1 MRIHQSIVL
10 SLFLLL
16 LSSAGISG
24 PITSAQVPEP
34 LQPWV
39 DWVLH
44 DEKKQKCP
52 YQYNSRNRA
61 CSWPSQLQL
70 QLSDSGGTF
79 IQQWQVFDET
89 LIRLPG
95 DNQHW
100 PQNVQSQQGELL
112 VESKSGLPHVSL
124 KAGTHTIKGL
134 FRWSKLPKSLRV
146 APETGLVQLKIN
158 NKTIGQPQFNNQ
170 GQLWLTQGLSETP
183 SEDNLDIQVFR
194 KIIDSH
200 PVQVVTSIKLRV
212 SGKQRNTNLS
222 PVLLQ
227 NFIPL
232 SINSPLPTRFEP
244 IKGSKNKQLQVKL
257 RPGEWTIEVT
267 GRAYSDTT
275 SFSLPTSKVPW
286 PKQEVW
292 VFSAD
297 NKIRQVEVRGVNSI
311 DPNQTRLPTAWKSL
325 PAYLLSSGQSLTL
338 EVMHRG
344 VSQVGQNDLSLR
356 REMWLDYDGKGYT
369 IKDNLNGVI
378 RQQSRL
384 NVIPS
389 LALGRVS
396 IEGKDQFITREIS
409 TDKSGK
415 AGVEIRRESINLKA
429 ESRFTGKRSTP
440 PVNGW
445 EHDLQNVNTTL
456 HLPPGW
462 RLFSASGT
470 DNLPNSWVK
479 QWTLLDFFLVLII
492 TLAIAYL
499 FNPVWAGLALLTLT
513 LTWHEPD
520 APRYIWL
527 NLLAVIALLRVLPES
542 WFKRSLSMYRLISIL
557 ALALLML
564 PYMIDTIRTGLYPQ
578 LENRFQ
584 PRVQF
589 DHTAGNSGGIMS
601 MQKEAA
607 TEVSE
612 TVMMND
618 MELPSPVKRDP
629 RAKRAPPSPKI
640 SSSVVAQSY
649 SGKLAKPRLHKM
661 SPKADLNA
669 IDPNSMIQTG
679 PGLPTWRGYK
689 RTRLQW
695 SGPVKP
701 DETSRLILIS
711 PYLNMLIKFL
721 GIGLLLSLSW
731 RLISRGNSFNWR
743 PKHWFSRGIVPIVAL
758 LLLPLSF
765 MVNEPV
771 QANDFPNETLL
782 QTLKQRLTTAPEC
795 LPECAQIEQMQISI
809 DKNSLQARLRV
820 HAVIDTAIPLPG
832 SQSTWLSSQIILNDE
847 PALAIKRDK
856 SQQLWIAIP
865 KGLNNVVLNG
875 ALAKRN
881 SIPLPLPLKP
891 HSVTWQSSDKQWTL
905 EGIKDNGST
914 ESQLQLNRIL
924 NKDARAL
931 EEQAQNTL
939 PVFVK
944 IERQL
949 NLGLDWTVETTVTRL
964 APLATPLSLNIPLLP
979 NEQPMSEQLSIKNGR
994 IKINLNANQRQTRWS
1009 SRLSTTDKM
1018 VLTASGRPELLETW
1032 QVATSPVWHM
1042 KSEGIPVNQYRN
1054 QAQQTIP
1061 VWYPW
1066 PKETLTLALSRPEGV
1081 AGQTVT
1087 ILNSHLQV
1095 NTGKRA
1101 NNVSLDLNILSSRG
1115 VLHEVKLPVNATV
1128 KQITIDGVR
1137 QRIQNTENKL
1147 NLTLKP
1153 GRQRISIEWRESEA
1167 LGNHYRFPVVDLGLP
1182 SVNANFNV
1190 ELPLERWVLWVSG
1203 PSMGPAILFWGILLA
1218 ILVLSLILGASKLTP
1233 LKSWQWFLLGIGL
1246 SQTETAL
1253 MILVIIWLFAMAFRE
1268 QLTKKLDYAQ
1278 FNAMQIGLACLTI
1291 VALVVL
1297 AVAVANGLL
1306 GRPDMQIAGNG
1317 SSAHA
1322 LSWYQDRANQ
1332 VLPQPTVISVPLWL
1346 YRALMLAWALWL
1358 AMSVLNWLR
1367 WGWQALNVNGLW
1379 KKGPPKN
1386 SGSGGLFNRKKVTD
1400 DATEKPQT
1408 SVE

>member
-1 MRIHQSIVL
+1 MRIHLSIL
-10 SLFLLL
+10 LGLFLLF
-16 LSSAGISG
+16 LSNAGFSA
-24 PITSAQVPEP
+24 PITPAQVPEP

-44 DEKKQKCP
+44 DEKKQNCP
-52 YQYNSRNRA
+52 YQYNNQSRA
-61 CSWPSQLQL
+61 CSWPSQLEL
-70 QLSDSGGTF
+70 QLSNSGGTF
-79 IQQWQVFDET
+79 SQQWQVFDET

-100 PQNVQSQQGELL
+100 PQNVKSQQGELL
-112 VESKSGLPHVSL
+112 VESKNGTPHVRI
-124 KAGTHTIKGL
+124 KAGTHTIEGL

-146 APETGLVQLKIN
+146 TPETGLVQLQVN
-158 NKTIGQPQFNNQ
+158 NKTIEQPQFNQQ

-194 KIIDSH
+194 KIMDSH

-212 SGKQRNTNLS
+212 SGKQRNANLN
-222 PVLLQ
+222 PVLLE

-232 SINSPLPTRFEP
+232 SINSPLPTRFES
-244 IKGSKNKQLQVKL
+244 KNGSKDKQLQVQL

-267 GRAYSDTT
+267 GRAFADTT
-275 SFSLPTSKVPW
+275 DFSLPISKAPW
-286 PKQEVW
+286 PQQEVW

-311 DPNQTRLPTAWKSL
+311 DPNQTRLPAAWKSL
-325 PAYLLSSGQSLTL
+325 PAYLLSPGQALTL
-338 EVMHRG
+338 DVMHRG

-369 IKDNLNGVI
+369 IKDNLSGVI

-396 IEGKDQFITREIS
+396 IDGKDQFITREMS

-415 AGVEIRRESINLKA
+415 AGVEIRRESINLTA
-429 ESRFTGKRSTP
+429 ESRFLGKRSTP

-470 DNLPNSWVK
+470 DNLPNSWV
-479 QWTLLDFFLVLII
+479 QRWTLLDFFLVLII
-492 TLAIAYL
+492 TLAVAYL
-499 FNPVWAGLALLTLT
+499 FNPFWAGLALLTLA

-564 PYMIDTIRTGLYPQ
+564 PYMIDTIRNGLYPQ

-584 PRVQF
+584 PRVEF
-589 DHTAGNSGGIMS
+589 DHAAGNIGAGMAVTEEAMEMSEPEIMS
-601 MQKEAA
+601 DTA
-607 TEVSE
+607 V
-612 TVMMND
+612 
-618 MELPSPVKRDP
+618 PSPIQQAP

-640 SSSVVAQSY
+640 SSSIVAQSY
-649 SGKLAKPRLHKM
+649 NGKMAKPRPSRM
-661 SPKADLNA
+661 PPKADLNA

-679 PGLPTWRGYK
+679 PGLPSWRGYN

-695 SGPVKP
+695 SGPVKA

-711 PYLNMLIKFL
+711 PFINMLIKFL
-721 GIGLLLSLSW
+721 GIGLLLGLSW
-731 RLISRGNSFNWR
+731 RLISRSDSFNWQ
-743 PKHWFSRGIVPIVAL
+743 PKQWFNKRTMSGVAL

-765 MVNEPV
+765 MINEPV
-771 QANDFPNETLL
+771 KADDFPNETLL
-782 QTLKQRLTTAPEC
+782 QTLKQRLTTAPTC

-809 DKNSLQARLRV
+809 DKNALQARLRV

-832 SQSTWLSSQIILNDE
+832 SQGTWLSSQVILNDE

-865 KGLNNVVLNG
+865 KGLNNVVLSG
-875 ALAKRN
+875 ALPNRN

-924 NKDARAL
+924 SKDAKAL
-931 EEQAQNTL
+931 QEQAQNTL
-939 PVFVK
+939 PVFVRV
-944 IERQL
+944 ERQL

-964 APLATPLSLNIPLLP
+964 APLSTPLSLNIPLLP
-979 NEQPMSEQLSIKNGR
+979 NEQPMSEQLSIKNGQ
-994 IKINLNANQRQTRWS
+994 IKINLNATQRQTRWS

-1018 VLTASGRPELLETW
+1018 VLTASDRPALLETW
-1032 QVATSPVWHM
+1032 QIATSPVWHM
-1042 KSEGIPVNQYRN
+1042 KSAGIPVNQYRN
-1054 QAQQTIP
+1054 QGQQTVP

-1066 PKETLTLALSRPEGV
+1066 PKETLTLALSRPEGI

-1087 ILNSHLQV
+1087 ILSSNLRV

-1101 NNVSLDLNILSSRG
+1101 NNVNLELNILSSRG
-1115 VLHEVKLPVNATV
+1115 VLHEVKLPANATV

-1147 NLTLKP
+1147 KLTLKP
-1153 GRQRISIEWRESEA
+1153 GKQHVTIEWRESDA
-1167 LGNHYRFPVVDLGLP
+1167 LSSRYRFPKVDLGLA
-1182 SVNANFNV
+1182 SVNANFNM

-1203 PSMGPAILFWGILLA
+1203 PSMGPAILFWGVLLA

-1253 MILVIIWLFAMAFRE
+1253 MLLVIIWLFAIAFRE
-1268 QLTKKLDYAQ
+1268 KLTKKLDYAQ
-1278 FNAMQIGLACLTI
+1278 FNAMQIGLICLTV

-1297 AVAVANGLL
+1297 AGAVANGLL

-1317 SSAHA
+1317 SSAYA
-1322 LSWYQDRANQ
+1322 LNWYQDRANQ
-1332 VLPQPTVISVPLWL
+1332 MLPQPAVISVPLWI

-1358 AMSVLNWLR
+1358 AMSVLSWLR

-1379 KKGPPKN
+1379 MKRPPKQP
-1386 SGSGGLFNRKKVTD
+1386 GSGGLFSRKKV
-1400 DATEKPQT
+1400 AEESTEKTPPA
-1408 SVE
+1408 ED